1 MRQVIRT
8 EGVSRDFYVGRE
20 PIHALKN
27 ISVGFEEGTLTI
39 LKGRSGS
46 GKTTLLNLLGLI
58 DKPTE
63 GSITLLDRE
72 ISSMSETE
80 KNSIRQKEFGFVFQS
95 GALIPNMTVYENV
108 ELVLRLAKLP
118 EKERKNRVLQCIE
131 AVGLSKK
138 TNHYPEELSGGEMQR
153 AGIARAIAHRPKIML
168 VDEPTSSLDYNTGL
182 LVVKLFKELIAREGT
197 TIIMTTHDPKLIPI
211 ADYMYS
217 LKDGEI
223 INE

>member
-1 MRQVIRT
+1 MKHVIRT

-20 PIHALKN
+20 RIHALRN
-27 ISVGFEEGTLTI
+27 ISLSFEEGAMTI

-63 GSITLLDRE
+63 GTITVLERE
-72 ISSMSETE
+72 AASMSEAE

-95 GALIPNMTVYENV
+95 GALIENMTVYENI
-108 ELVLRLAKLP
+108 ELVLRLANVSK
-118 EKERKNRVLQCIE
+118 KERKSRVLQCIE
-131 AVGLSKK
+131 AMGLSKK
-138 TNHYPEELSGGEMQR
+138 INHYPEELSGGELQR
-153 AGIARAIAHRPKIML
+153 AGIARAIAHRPKIL
-168 VDEPTSSLDYNTGL
+168 FVDEPTSSLDYNTGL
-182 LVVKLFKELIAREGT
+182 MVVKLFKELIAREGT

-223 INE
+223 VNE